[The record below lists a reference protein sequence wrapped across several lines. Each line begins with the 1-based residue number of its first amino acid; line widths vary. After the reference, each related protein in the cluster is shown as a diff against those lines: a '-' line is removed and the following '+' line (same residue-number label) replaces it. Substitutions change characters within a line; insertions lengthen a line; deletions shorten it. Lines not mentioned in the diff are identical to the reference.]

1 MSTNYRRLCVEL
13 ISSILFTCSFQ
24 SVGLAVEPRFTWLLP
39 KTVIDATFVYAYEDC
54 SADGLTFKI
63 TPTLAPRSIPDPLV
77 VGRIETSDLQ
87 SAWQDGNIS
96 VQTYGASHILSSLGS
111 SPTNQVAQIAGNVLG
126 GIAKLVAVAFGVA
139 PIPAGPAPAAPPPKC
154 ATGQD
159 SAQGIKSQIDFLKKT
174 IEDLQKQLA
183 NGVDDATQKKDAAT
197 IQSAQS
203 LISSLQGQLTF
214 TITTTIDPG
223 VTPVAVKPEG
233 GFYQPT
239 KESVVNHSGPI
250 ATICPSVKQLQKWF
264 DNPEQVFKSAAT
276 PCAVAPLLEVNVY
289 LDFSTALDTMYFAN
303 HEGPYQ
309 QTEVPA
315 GYQYRDVA
323 HIPVL
328 VWRGARQMPGSQ
340 SQVGKDGSPIGPVQ
354 LIAPQMMAFG
364 QFGVAQ
370 QLPLSTGL
378 FKTLT
383 WSVNFLE
390 NGVMTSA
397 TFTSKAS
404 GVSATTF
411 LGTAASAA
419 NSVATEERNATSLS
433 NQANTLQAQADI
445 IYQSHRLALCEA
457 NPAQCPSK

>member
-1 MSTNYRRLCVEL
+1 MSMNYRLLCVEL
-13 ISSILFTCSFQ
+13 IFSIVFTCSFQ
-24 SVGLAVEPRFTWLLP
+24 SIGLAVEPRFTWLLP
-39 KTVIDATFVYAYEDC
+39 KTVIDATFVYTYEDC

-63 TPTLAPRSIPDPLV
+63 TSTLAPRTIPDPLV
-77 VGRIETSDLQ
+77 VGRIETADLQ

-111 SPTNQVAQIAGNVLG
+111 SPANQVAQIAGNVLG

-139 PIPAGPAPAAPPPKC
+139 PIPAAQAPAPPAPKC
-154 ATGQD
+154 ATGPD
-159 SAQGIKSQIDFLKKT
+159 SAQSIKAQIDVLKKA

-183 NGVDDATQKKDAAT
+183 NGVDDATQKKDTAT

-233 GFYQPT
+233 GFYPPT
-239 KESVVNHSGPI
+239 KESVVDHSGLI

-264 DNPEQVFKSAAT
+264 DNAT

-354 LIAPQMMAFG
+354 LIAPQMMVFG

-419 NSVATEERNATSLS
+419 NSIATEEGNARSLS

-457 NPAQCPSK
+457 NPVQCPSK